1 MLFAP
6 FLDRGVDRGEPVLER
21 GKRQPLHLFQ
31 PGPPGVDPLDE
42 FAIALL
48 HRLVDPHRLVTQRG
62 KPCLRGFHRML
73 VDRLNLAD
81 RVGQAFAKLVDPALS
96 RRQRLYFA
104 TVQIRAEALATFAQ
118 RGEARI
124 RHCLEFGDPV
134 AQSGQRAVD
143 LGAEMFDMPLTRLA
157 EFVEFGEA
165 ACQAVKRALR
175 AFARRADG
183 VGGIARGIGDHRQIV
198 TQAGHVGQRGFGDA
212 GDPFDLFAV
221 FGHQRFDP
229 VGILRQARGGD
240 PAVRFQFAG
249 LLGQEL
255 ARQAQL
261 AVDRGEPG
269 FKLRNIHRSSAGR
282 RPEARALAAHALAR
296 GEPCEGDQE
305 GGDGPGDDCIGPH
318 ARGHPGETVRPA
330 RDHEQRGPPGQC
342 DQRNGGDQRA
352 GDARH
357 PLCGRILFVHQPFL
371 VRKSDRFAGRAR
383 GILRLWLRRVLAD
396 YSDRRTP
403 THDQR
408 LTTFPGRLN
417 PTLTHRSLE

>member
-1 MLFAP
+1 
-6 FLDRGVDRGEPVLER
+6 
-21 GKRQPLHLFQ
+21 
-31 PGPPGVDPLDE
+31 
-42 FAIALL
+42 
-48 HRLVDPHRLVTQRG
+48 
-62 KPCLRGFHRML
+62 ML

-124 RHCLEFGDPV
+124 GHCFEFGDPV

-143 LGAEMFDMPLTRLA
+143 LSAEMLDMPLTRLA

-165 ACQAVKRALR
+165 RCQTVESPLCALSG
-175 AFARRADG
+175 RADG
-183 VGGIARGIGDHRQIV
+183 VGGIARGIGDHRQV
-198 TQAGHVGQRGFGDA
+198 VAQASHVGQRGFGDA
-212 GDPFDLFAV
+212 GDPFHLFAV
-221 FGHQRFDP
+221 FGHQRLDP
-229 VGILRQARGGD
+229 VGILRQARGSD

-249 LLGQEL
+249 LLGQEF

-261 AVDRGEPG
+261 AVDRGQSG
-269 FKLRNIHRSSAGR
+269 FEFRNLHRSSAGGR
-282 RPEARALAAHALAR
+282 AEACALAAHALAR
-296 GEPCEGDQE
+296 GEPYEGDQQ
-305 GGDGPGDDCIGPH
+305 GGAGPGDDRIGPH
-318 ARGHPGETVRPA
+318 VRGHSGETVRPA
-330 RDHEQRGPPGQC
+330 RDHEQRGPPGQR

-352 GDARH
+352 GDTRH

-403 THDQR
+403 THDQW